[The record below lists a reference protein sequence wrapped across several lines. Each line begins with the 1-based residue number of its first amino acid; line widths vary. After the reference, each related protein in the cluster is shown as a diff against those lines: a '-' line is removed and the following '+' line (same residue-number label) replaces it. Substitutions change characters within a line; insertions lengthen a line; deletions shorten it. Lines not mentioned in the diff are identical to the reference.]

1 MLAYPKQERITLGS
15 VESWGSDLGI
25 MKDPPKSIMT
35 RRIDRVGQT
44 QDITQMIDDSG
55 DRACESILVY
65 ARGRNPMVST
75 EYSNYGTAG
84 GQSRQAAGS
93 SGITNSTL
101 PSSHAGT
108 QAKLPYTIMRDGAF
122 RPPVLRQEDL
132 LPLSRQPRVWT
143 SSFANPEFPAYVAKT
158 MMPNPNE
165 IKAINVDKLQ
175 TCARPTS
182 QFSVEKPV
190 LVEGFVVKSVLDNPL
205 QTSAGTNARGFEVES
220 GIGSTD
226 FSRGVNENVLH
237 TSAGSNLK
245 GYELE
250 SGAHSTDFSRGV
262 NENNL
267 QAYSQTGVISGI
279 TIEPLQAMNT
289 ETATQQHRYFS
300 QGAGVAGLSND
311 SAFLSQQQS
320 SVHLERTAPETFA
333 VARTTGTAE
342 IYQDHGWKD
351 MELEANRPVVHA
363 TTNLGGRGEDTVAR
377 GDYHRLAP
385 RADRGGFAPNDG
397 LRSNVRGDMIPTL
410 KNSNTAR
417 KAHAM
422 RVSR

>member
-1 MLAYPKQERITLGS
+1 
-15 VESWGSDLGI
+15 

-44 QDITQMIDDSG
+44 QDITQMIDESG

-84 GQSRQAAGS
+84 GQSRQAVGR
-93 SGITNSTL
+93 SGITNSNL

-132 LPLSRQPRVWT
+132 MPLSRQPRVWT
-143 SSFANPEFPAYVAKT
+143 SSFSNPEFPAYVAKA
-158 MMPNPNE
+158 MMPNPSE
-165 IKAINVDKLQ
+165 IKAINIDKLQ

-182 QFSVEKPV
+182 QFSIEKPV

-205 QTSAGTNARGFEVES
+205 QTSAGTNVKGFEVES
-220 GIGSTD
+220 G
-226 FSRGVNENVLH
+226 
-237 TSAGSNLK
+237 AG
-245 GYELE
+245 
-250 SGAHSTDFSRGV
+250 STDFSRGV

-267 QAYSQTGVISGI
+267 QAYGQTTTISGI
-279 TIEPLQAMNT
+279 TIEPLQSMNT
-289 ETATQQHRYFS
+289 DTATQQHRYFS
-300 QGAGVAGLSND
+300 QGAGVSGLSND

-320 SVHLERTAPETFA
+320 SVHLERTAPESFA
-333 VARTTGTAE
+333 VARTTAMGE
-342 IYQDHGWKD
+342 VYQDHGWKD

-363 TTNLGGRGEDTVAR
+363 TTNLGGRGQDTVAR
-377 GDYHRLAP
+377 GDYHRLVP

-397 LRSNVRGDMIPTL
+397 LCSNVRGDMIPTL
-410 KNSNTAR
+410 KNSNTAAR

-422 RVSR
+422 WVSR